1 MVGAARDKPPSGPY
15 NRLMSSSEHDFD
27 FLVIGSGFGGSVSAC
42 RLAEKG
48 YRVGVIEMGRRWTA
62 EDFPQSTWS
71 LRRWMWRPGLKL
83 FGFYDMRPFR
93 HVMILCG
100 NAVGGGS
107 ITYANTLLSPPD
119 RVWQEGSW
127 KGLAE
132 WQREMPAHYAAARRM
147 LGVTENRILGDADH
161 LLKQAADAQ
170 GVGDTFYK
178 TDVAVYFGDAPG
190 VVHPD
195 PYFGGDG
202 PPRSSC
208 VGCGG
213 CMVGC
218 RFNAKNTLDKNYL
231 YFAEKRGAK
240 VFAETRVIDLRPLGP
255 PGEPTDA
262 RGRHGYEL
270 TIERSTAWWFKDRR
284 TITAKQVVL
293 SGSALGTM
301 DLLMRAKQ
309 RGSLP
314 AISDRL
320 GHDVRTNAESI
331 VGVRFPGKRFDLSRG
346 IAIGSGIHIDQFT
359 HIEATRYSRGSD
371 VLGLIATLLV
381 TGQGWRRILR
391 WLGSAFRHPIKFVR
405 ATWPFGFARQT
416 LICLVMQTIDATLRM
431 RLRRRWFWPFRR
443 LLCTEGERIPTN
455 IPQANAFVARAA
467 AQLGGVPITSWF
479 EILFDMPM
487 TAHCIGGCVMGA
499 DAAHGVIDAQ
509 HRVHGYDGLYVV
521 DGSAVGANL
530 GVNPSLTITALAER
544 AMSFIPAKLSVD
556 ASGAVLPR
564 AAGAPAAAV
573 SVDASSSPGSVTS
586 ASP

>member
-1 MVGAARDKPPSGPY
+1 
-15 NRLMSSSEHDFD
+15 MSSSEHDFD

-48 YRVGVIEMGRRWTA
+48 YRVGVIEMGKRWTA
-62 EDFPQSTWS
+62 ADFPKTTWN
-71 LRRWMWRPGLKL
+71 LRRWLWRPGLGL

-107 ITYANTLLSPPD
+107 ITYANTLLAPPE
-119 RVWQEGSW
+119 RVWQDGSW
-127 KGLAE
+127 KGLADWE
-132 WQREMPAHYAAARRM
+132 REMPAHYAAARRM

-161 LLKQAADAQ
+161 LLKQAAEAQ
-170 GVGDTFYK
+170 GVGHTFYR

-190 VVHPD
+190 VAHPD
-195 PYFGGDG
+195 PYFGGQG

-208 VGCGG
+208 IGCGG

-218 RFNAKNTLDKNYL
+218 RYNAKNTLDKNYL

-240 VFAETRVIDLRPLGP
+240 VFAETRVVDLRPLGP
-255 PGEPTDA
+255 DGA
-262 RGRHGYEL
+262 AGRDGRDGYEL
-270 TIERSTAWWFKDRR
+270 TVERSTAWLFKARR
-284 TITAKQVVL
+284 KLTAKQVVL

-331 VGVRFPGKRFDLSRG
+331 VGVRFPGKRFDLSKG

-381 TGQGWRRILR
+381 TGKGWRRIVT
-391 WLGSAFRHPIKFVR
+391 WLGSAVRHPIKFAR
-405 ATWPFGFARQT
+405 AAWPFGFARET
-416 LICLVMQTIDATLRM
+416 LILLVMQTIDATLRM
-431 RLRRRWFWPFRR
+431 RLRRRWFWPFTR

-467 AQLGGVPITSWF
+467 AQLGGIPITSWF
-479 EILFDMPM
+479 EILFDLPM

-509 HRVHGYDGLYVV
+509 HRVYGYDGLYVV

-530 GVNPSLTITALAER
+530 GVNPSLTIAALAER
-544 AMSFIPAKLSVD
+544 AMTFIPPK
-556 ASGAVLPR
+556 R
-564 AAGAPAAAV
+564 APDAAV
-573 SVDASSSPGSVTS
+573 TSPRYTGTR
-586 ASP
+586 